1 MRDRIP
7 GFRTYMNLR
16 MRGGGVF
23 AETTLMSS
31 LSNLELGG
39 VLGS

>member
-16 MRGGGVF
+16 MRGGVF